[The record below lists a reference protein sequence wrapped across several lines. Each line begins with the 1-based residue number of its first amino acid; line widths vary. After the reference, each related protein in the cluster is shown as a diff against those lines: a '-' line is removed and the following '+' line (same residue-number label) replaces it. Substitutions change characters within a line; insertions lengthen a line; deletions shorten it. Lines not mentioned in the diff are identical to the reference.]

1 MTESQQT
8 FVMIMVFY
16 AFLSYILV
24 PGFFFFFVEKSL
36 QSAGKGFIVGSLIS
50 IVLWLMYGSKMV

>member
-50 IVLWLMYGSKMV
+50 VVLWLLYGSKMV

>member
-8 FVMIMVFY
+8 FIMIMVFY

-24 PGFFFFFVEKSL
+24 PGLFFFFVEKSL

-50 IVLWLMYGSKMV
+50 VVLWLMYGSKMV

>member
-8 FVMIMVFY
+8 FIMIMVFY

-24 PGFFFFFVEKSL
+24 PGLFFFFVEKSL
-36 QSAGKGFIVGSLIS
+36 QSAGKGVIVGSLIS
-50 IVLWLMYGSKMV
+50 VVLWLMYGSKMV

>member
-50 IVLWLMYGSKMV
+50 VVLWLMYGSKMV